1 MTSLRTI
8 AVSLTSVA
16 VLCGAAVLWQVYK
29 HRAAERK
36 LAEAAKVIRARAES
50 GEADAQFSL
59 GNSYRK
65 GEGVPQDDAESVRW
79 FRQAAEHGD
88 LKAQYSLG
96 VSYSRGLGV
105 PRDYVEAVRWYRQ
118 AADQGYAMAQYALG
132 FMYYKGQGV
141 PQDYAEA
148 ARWLRIAAEQGDR
161 TAQSVLGFM
170 YDTGRGTPRDSA
182 EALRWYRKAGEQ
194 GDRTAQAALTII
206 YYKGQAVPKDYAQA
220 LHWFGKLAV
229 SCFMASQGGPLA
241 RWTSIG
247 ALLLAL
253 PILVPQRRWGRRA
266 AWMPWALGS
275 ASSASALAHELL
287 SGSSMALFAQGLLGT
302 LYRDSG
308 RVLWLVFLAGASVF
322 CAIGAV
328 VNARRGPK
336 QHSSTTSDGAA
347 IPSV

>member
-1 MTSLRTI
+1 MR
-8 AVSLTSVA
+8 
-16 VLCGAAVLWQVYK
+16 
-29 HRAAERK
+29 
-36 LAEAAKVIRARAES
+36 VIRVRAES
-50 GEADAQFSL
+50 GKADAQFSL

-79 FRQAAEHGD
+79 FRQAAEHG
-88 LKAQYSLG
+88 S
-96 VSYSRGLGV
+96 
-105 PRDYVEAVRWYRQ
+105 
-118 AADQGYAMAQYALG
+118 AMAQYALG

-141 PQDYAEA
+141 PRDSAEGARWSRQAADQGYAMAQYTLGVMYYKGQGVPQDYAEA
-148 ARWLRIAAEQGDR
+148 VRWYRQAAEQGYAM
-161 TAQSVLGFM
+161 AQSELGFM
-170 YDTGRGTPRDSA
+170 YDRGEGVPRDSA
-182 EALRWYRKAGEQ
+182 EAVRWYRKAGEQ
-194 GDRTAQAALTII
+194 GDRSAQAALTIM
-206 YYKGQAVPKDYAQA
+206 YYKGQEVPKDYAQA

-229 SCFMASQGGPLA
+229 SCFMASQGGPLT

-253 PILVPQRRWGRRA
+253 PILVPQRRWGRA
-266 AWMPWALGS
+266 TWVPWVLGS